1 MNQNKDE
8 LIFTTKGKLMKLLLP
23 LLTITFIS
31 MPIYS
36 QVVTTLPKFP
46 TESDSIV
53 IFLDTTQPGA
63 EELFNYSG
71 TIYAHT
77 GVNTNFGNWQY
88 VIGNWGN
95 NQNQPALEKLGANLY
110 KLTVGFPRVF
120 YGVINP
126 VEKINQIAAVFRS
139 ADGSLQ
145 TRPDIFIDIF
155 ETGLT
160 VVVENPEVSVPFGD
174 PQRSPA
180 FVTQG
185 SSVEIILT
193 VVEIGTKVSS
203 LSLFVDNNEVA
214 QTNSDS
220 LNYLFIYDDYTEGP
234 HNVVAVG
241 VDTSGN
247 ADSTFFM
254 MFVNPPMVNQPP
266 PQGVEPGITINDPTK
281 VTLLLFAPFKDFVYL
296 IGDFND
302 WKVETDYF
310 MNRFAAGP
318 DDVVWWITLDN
329 ISVGN
334 EYAFQYLVNG
344 EIRTGDPF
352 GHKIL
357 DPWNDQWISSDTYP
371 NLKPYPNGKTDYP
384 VTTFQTGLSP
394 YPWQITDFEKPPT
407 EKLVIYELL
416 IRDFLETHDYKTLR
430 DTIQYLKRLGVN
442 VIELMPV
449 MEFSGNN
456 SWGYNPIYHLAVDKY
471 YGPAYDFKS
480 FVDSAHANGIAVI
493 MDMVLNQCDN
503 LSPLAMLYWDKAS
516 SRPAANNPWLNQ
528 SAPHPFSVFN
538 DFNHESSATK
548 YFVDR
553 VNRYWVE
560 EFKIDGFRFDLSKGF
575 TQTNSG
581 GNVGL
586 WGQFDQS
593 RIDIL
598 TRMADSIWAFDSS
611 TIVILEH
618 FAENSEETVFSD
630 SGNLLWNNLNYDY
643 NEATM
648 GYSSN
653 LSGTSYLLRGWD
665 VPHLISYMESHDEER
680 LMFKN
685 LQYGNSSGNY
695 DIQNFPIAIQRIK
708 LAAAFYFTIPGVKM
722 IWQFGELGY
731 DFSINYPC
739 MTNNCRTDPKPIRW
753 DYFEDGNRRNLYKV
767 FQALINLKKD
777 YSVFDSP
784 NHTMR
789 LNTFAKRLTIID
801 STMNVN
807 VIGNFSV
814 SSTNMNPEFPNT
826 GWWYDFFS
834 GDSIL
839 VSNTTGTIPLEPG
852 EFHIY
857 TTVKLPTPEDDI
869 ISNVELIY
877 DEVVEDFNLEQNY
890 PNPFN
895 PSTIIS
901 FAVPKTSNVRLTIYD
916 VLGNEIS
923 VLVDEELSPGRYSAK
938 FDAVNISSGV
948 YFYRIEAGLFVVTKK
963 MLMIK

>member
-1 MNQNKDE
+1 
-8 LIFTTKGKLMKLLLP
+8 MKLLLL
-23 LLTITFIS
+23 LLTLTFIS
-31 MPIYS
+31 IPIFS
-36 QVVTTLPKFP
+36 QVVETIPEYP
-46 TESDSIV
+46 TENDSIT

-63 EELFNYSG
+63 EELFDYSG

-77 GVNTNFGNWQY
+77 GVNTNFGNWQH
-88 VIGNWGN
+88 VIGSWGN

-110 KLTVGFPRVF
+110 KLTVGFPGVF

-126 VEKINQIAAVFRS
+126 PEQINQIAAVFRS
-139 ADGSLQ
+139 ADGSKQ

-155 ETGLT
+155 EPGLN
-160 VVVENPEVSVPFGD
+160 VIIEYPKVSVDFGD

-180 FVTQG
+180 FVKQI
-185 SSVEIILT
+185 SSVDVIVKAIQ
-193 VVEIGTKVSS
+193 IGTEISA
-203 LSLFVDNNEVA
+203 LSLFIDNTLVS
-214 QTNSDS
+214 QSITDS
-220 LNYLFIYDDYTEGP
+220 LNYIFNYNAYTEGP
-234 HNVVAVG
+234 HDVVAVG

-247 ADSTFFM
+247 ADSTFFV
-254 MFVNPPMVNQPP
+254 MFVNPPMVDQPP
-266 PQGVEPGITINDPTK
+266 PAGIEPGITINDPTS

-296 IGDFND
+296 LGDFND
-302 WKVETDYF
+302 WKVEVDYF
-310 MNRFAAGP
+310 MNRFIAGP
-318 DDVVWWITLDN
+318 DDIVWWITLDN

-334 EYAFQYLVNG
+334 EIAFQYLVDG

-371 NLKPYPNGKTDYP
+371 NLKPYPDGKTDYP

-394 YPWQITDFEKPPT
+394 YSWQITDFEKPPT

-430 DTIQYLKRLGVN
+430 DTLSYLKSLGVN
-442 VIELMPV
+442 AIELMPV

-471 YGPAYDFKS
+471 YGLTNDFKS

-493 MDMVLNQCDN
+493 LDMVLNQCDN
-503 LSPLAMLYWDKAS
+503 LSPLAMLYWDKANN
-516 SRPAANNPWLNQ
+516 RPAVNNPWLNPI
-528 SAPHPFSVFN
+528 ATHPFNVFN

-560 EFKIDGFRFDLSKGF
+560 EYKIDGYRFDLSKGF
-575 TQTNSG
+575 TQTNSS

-630 SGNLLWNNLNYDY
+630 EGMLLWNNMNYDY

-648 GYSSN
+648 GYPSN
-653 LSGTSYLLRGWD
+653 LSGTSYLSRGWG

-680 LMFKN
+680 LMYKN
-685 LQYGNSSGNY
+685 LQFGNSGGNY

-722 IWQFGELGY
+722 IWQFGELGF

-753 DYFEDGNRRNLYKV
+753 NYFEDGNRQNLYKV
-767 FQALINLKKD
+767 FQALIKLKKE
-777 YSVFDSP
+777 YPVFNSP
-784 NHTMR
+784 NHTMK

-834 GDSIL
+834 GDSIS
-839 VSNTTGTIPLEPG
+839 VSDVNDAIPLEPG

-857 TTVKLPTPEDDI
+857 STVKLPTPEDGILSD
-869 ISNVELIY
+869 VERVN
-877 DEVVEDFNLEQNY
+877 DEIVENYQLKQNY

-895 PSTIIS
+895 PSTTIKYSI
-901 FAVPKTSNVRLTIYD
+901 VNPGNVSIKIYD
-916 VLGNEIS
+916 LLGRVVKTLVNEF
-923 VLVDEELSPGRYSAK
+923 EENGNYQVTWSGENNFGRK
-938 FDAVNISSGV
+938 VNSGI
-948 YFYRIEAGLFVVTKK
+948 YFYRIEAGLFVETKK
-963 MLMIK
+963 MILMK